1 MVEQPTRRCSSFENI
16 PPCFSRSSTLHERTH
31 TGEKPFSCGQCG
43 KRFCV
48 SSNLV
53 KHQRI
58 HTGEKPYGCG
68 RCGKRFR
75 YKPQFT
81 RHLKVHPDGDPA
93 CGP

>member
-1 MVEQPTRRCSSFENI
+1 
-16 PPCFSRSSTLHERTH
+16 H
-31 TGEKPFSCGQCG
+31 TGERPFRCGACG
-43 KRFCV
+43 KSFCV